1 MSSLCVKLA
10 RIKILGLFEVLPL
23 IVEVM
28 VIQHNSHCAMR

>member
-1 MSSLCVKLA
+1 MLSLCAKLV
-10 RIKILGLFEVLPL
+10 RIKILGWFEVLPL